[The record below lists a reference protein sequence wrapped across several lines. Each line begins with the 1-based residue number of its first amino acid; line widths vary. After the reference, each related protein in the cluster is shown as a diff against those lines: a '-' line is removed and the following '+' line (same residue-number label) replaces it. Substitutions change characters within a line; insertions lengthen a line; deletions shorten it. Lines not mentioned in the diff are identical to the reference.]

1 MSDHQHGPDCN
12 HDHDHGHDHKHEHGP
27 NCDHDHKHDHGH
39 DDHDAHGHPTHAG
52 EIIPETSMQDML
64 LKLVTVVA
72 AGLLIGTMGW
82 WWSQPL
88 AVEHHGSAE
97 QHEAPAVE
105 HAH

>member
-12 HDHDHGHDHKHEHGP
+12 HDHDH
-27 NCDHDHKHDHGH
+27 NHDHKHDHGH

-72 AGLLIGTMGW
+72 AGLLIGTMGCGGVSRW
-82 WWSQPL
+82 LSSITVLQSSMRL
-88 AVEHHGSAE
+88 LR
-97 QHEAPAVE
+97 
-105 HAH
+105 